1 VKAVRLTD
9 MELLMLK
16 QCLAAVAKSNPE
28 LYPTA
33 ELLMSAVLRAEQDD
47 E

>member
-1 VKAVRLTD
+1 MKAVRLTE

-16 QCLAAVAKSNPE
+16 QVLAAVAKSNPE

-33 ELLMSAVLRAEQDD
+33 ELLMSAVLRAEQEDA
-47 E
+47 